1 MHIPPKEVDLFD
13 FNFLMARKVPKQN
26 EPLPISKEEEI
37 RDEFSEKQIEEEY
50 GEEEEEEEEEDNF
63 FSERPIGPQSKTI
76 PVQMS
81 ELTIIPKTQTIIS
94 KPTSPKVVPKPI
106 SMHIPPKEVDL
117 FDFNFLMARK
127 VPKQNE
133 PLPISK
139 EEEIRD
145 EFSEKQIEE
154 EYGEEEEED
163 EEEEIEGDIEEEKE
177 EEIPLDESSTHVSH
191 MEIYPNV
198 DVYNIKRYLENQ
210 DGAGIGRHIMSIQ
223 NTSSAYAQLQ
233 RSQGYSV
240 WNGELPMHS
249 SALKVSISEDSSSS
263 PALSFISPGSAALE
277 TSIQEASESG
287 EHEISRE
294 QEDSSNPSSSNPISV
309 RSQGSTRVRYE
320 KFIRETVEIV
330 EPWDRLLIPKQGP
343 SDFIVSSFVNEI
355 RIDDYPT
362 TIYSRLNV
370 ESFQPVVFLTSKEK
384 RKQRK
389 KVSMEKSDERHLMT
403 KAGVIKHEPK
413 VKLSAIPR
421 VLAAMNPL
429 NPTDVSLELK
439 PCFST

>member
-1 MHIPPKEVDLFD
+1 MSELTIIPKTQTIISKPTSPKVVPKPISMHIPPKEVDLFD
-13 FNFLMARKVPKQN
+13 FNFLMARKVPRQN
-26 EPLPISKEEEI
+26 EALPRPKEKE
-37 RDEFSEKQIEEEY
+37 SEEY
-50 GEEEEEEEEEDNF
+50 GEEDGLYEFEEEEEEEDEI
-63 FSERPIGPQSKTI
+63 FSERPIVPQSKTI

-127 VPKQNE
+127 VPRQNE

-139 EEEIRD
+139 EEEIRE

-154 EYGEEEEED
+154 EEE
-163 EEEEIEGDIEEEKE
+163 IEEEKE

-263 PALSFISPGSAALE
+263 PASLFISPGSAALE
-277 TSIQEASESG
+277 MSIQEASESD

-294 QEDSSNPSSSNPISV
+294 QEDSSGSNPSSS
-309 RSQGSTRVRYE
+309 YE
-320 KFIRETVEIV
+320 YTYVPEDQAWKY
-330 EPWDRLLIPKQGP
+330 Q
-343 SDFIVSSFVNEI
+343 
-355 RIDDYPT
+355 
-362 TIYSRLNV
+362 
-370 ESFQPVVFLTSKEK
+370 
-384 RKQRK
+384 
-389 KVSMEKSDERHLMT
+389 
-403 KAGVIKHEPK
+403 
-413 VKLSAIPR
+413 
-421 VLAAMNPL
+421 
-429 NPTDVSLELK
+429 
-439 PCFST
+439 